1 MDFSLLLKIWVKILV
16 KKVKAE
22 AENIVKNFLIILN
35 NLQQMRLKLPQKESF
50 KKQQMKQVI

>member
-35 NLQQMRLKLPQKESF
+35 NLQQMCLKLPQKESF